1 MCLSWKFTSV
11 VSRLLPTKWSLLQC
25 FNGGWP
31 SFGACWGL
39 WEVVLKSVLR
49 HLTAGCYWWNRSCS
63 SADFFCQER
72 SDELHK
78 QETKTRHELEDTGV
92 ALQAAGTPSFFVQLH
107 IVSRSY
113 IYILWC
119 LICCELLVLELR
131 YAIICVSPQLLC
143 GLLLHG
149 YCLLYMFALLHYDE
163 LFFDYSDG
171 AASAT
176 MNIQKTR
183 FLEGQ
188 AARRIAW
195 DQKLP
200 GRQKHLESRA
210 GEARSRGTA
219 QLNGGQWYMLV

>member
-113 IYILWC
+113 IYIYCDVWYVVNFLFWNFVMLSYVWVPSCFVDCCCMDIVCCTC
-119 LICCELLVLELR
+119 LPYFIMTSCSLTILT
-131 YAIICVSPQLLC
+131 
-143 GLLLHG
+143 
-149 YCLLYMFALLHYDE
+149 ALLQQ
-163 LFFDYSDG
+163 LWIF
-171 AASAT
+171 
-176 MNIQKTR
+176 K
-183 FLEGQ
+183 
-188 AARRIAW
+188 RR
-195 DQKLP
+195 DF
-200 GRQKHLESRA
+200 
-210 GEARSRGTA
+210 
-219 QLNGGQWYMLV
+219 